1 MPNTPLQAHGRWER
15 RISMRYGVAE
25 RCGSSRVR
33 EENRRLPQTLDFLDR
48 VGRWPFFLQRRPFR
62 RDDDEVFLANII
74 GTGTHHNEEDAAED
88 DGSQYLNDTGDG
100 DDNQTEQTT
109 VQDDSAEVYTIRAYI
124 YKHTH

>member
-1 MPNTPLQAHGRWER
+1 MRCTALSKAHLSFFYTLL
-15 RISMRYGVAE
+15 ISTKLHIIHMLIHIGNE
-25 RCGSSRVR
+25 M
-33 EENRRLPQTLDFLDR
+33 E
-48 VGRWPFFLQRRPFR
+48 PFR
-62 RDDDEVFLANII
+62 CDDDEAFLADII
-74 GTGTHHNEEDAAED
+74 GTGTHHYKEDAAED